1 VAQVVKTTAKTT
13 VKNVQLVSRK
23 VS

>member
-1 VAQVVKTTAKTT
+1 VVKTTAKTA